1 MRSLPATP
9 SSPSLSE
16 LGGSCFTGRK
26 KLEEGK
32 AIELIGLFGRMLKL
46 MLEGEPVV
54 PSSYSL
60 RAASYSS
67 FSCSAWARNGC
78 VGG

>member
-1 MRSLPATP
+1 MSTSAGS

-16 LGGSCFTGRK
+16 LGASCFTVVRRK
-26 KLEEGK
+26 LPEGK
-32 AIELIGLFGRMLKL
+32 AIELIGLPGRMLKL
-46 MLEGEPVV
+46 MLDGEPVV
-54 PSSYSL
+54 PSSYSF

-78 VGG
+78 D